1 MTLASRLPQPTAKQV
16 ERARAKPRPHAHFL
30 GSKLTHS
37 GRCERVARAPRIID
51 GEKRWPSPNRIP
63 ISRRNTMA
71 KPWRGWESP
80 EKKATDSALNPRRNT
95 RPALARTLR
104 SLTMGS
110 PETKPSV
117 SPTLA
122 RSGCVGMDQ
131 LYPRGYKAKHAC
143 ALMRGHRLTLEA

>member
-1 MTLASRLPQPTAKQV
+1 
-16 ERARAKPRPHAHFL
+16 
-30 GSKLTHS
+30 
-37 GRCERVARAPRIID
+37 
-51 GEKRWPSPNRIP
+51 
-63 ISRRNTMA
+63 MA

-80 EKKATDSALNPRRNT
+80 VKKATDSALNPRTNR

-122 RSGCVGMDQ
+122 RSGCDGIDQ
-131 LYPRGYKAKHAC
+131 LYPRGYSTTHAC